1 MWGIGQKTAE
11 DNSKIKKLKVWDIG
25 KQLLVLFIID
35 QFIDDLIFDL
45 LVICEKRKIHIFIWK
60 MIVVRGNDLIND
72 L

>member
-1 MWGIGQKTAE
+1 MWGIRQKTAE

-45 LVICEKRKIHIFIWK
+45 LVICEKEKSIFSFG
-60 MIVVRGNDLIND
+60 R
-72 L
+72 